1 VDDDDEAFVA
11 SASEEEEGAAE
22 GARAGRRSSHMELHM
37 QWEKERQRELAA
49 KMLAEKAAPS
59 RLEASLRRQA
69 AASPPSVLGFGPRR
83 SGVARDRQRP
93 RVRVK
98 PEVWEHSSDE
108 EAEVCEEVC
117 GAWASGATSCDRGV

>member
-11 SASEEEEGAAE
+11 SASEEEEEEEEEEGAAE

-49 KMLAEKAAPS
+49 EMLAEKAAPS

-93 RVRVK
+93 
-98 PEVWEHSSDE
+98 VWEHSSDE
-108 EAEVCEEVC
+108 EAEEVC

>member
-1 VDDDDEAFVA
+1 MDDDDEAFVA
-11 SASEEEEGAAE
+11 SASEEEEEEGAAE
-22 GARAGRRSSHMELHM
+22 GARAGRRSSHQELHM
-37 QWEKERQRELAA
+37 QWEKERQRELEA

-98 PEVWEHSSDE
+98 SAWEHSSDE
-108 EAEVCEEVC
+108 EAEEVC